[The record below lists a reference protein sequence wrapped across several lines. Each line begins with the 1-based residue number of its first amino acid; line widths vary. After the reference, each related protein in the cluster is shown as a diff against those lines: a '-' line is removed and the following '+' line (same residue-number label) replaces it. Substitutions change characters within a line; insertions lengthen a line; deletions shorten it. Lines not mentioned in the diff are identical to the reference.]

1 LACILELR
9 GNADADLQE
18 RQSGVTTSSRTSA
31 RPAGY
36 NEEAEHPMGITYA
49 TMTLGNPTRRE
60 LAPLQVRALAD
71 TGALHLCIP
80 EHVAIQLALA
90 ELERREVTLA
100 DGSKRSVP
108 YVGPVEILFGNRRCF
123 TGAMVLGDEVLLG
136 AIPME
141 DMDLVVRAA
150 TREVLVNP
158 TSPNVPASIA
168 KGSR

>member
-36 NEEAEHPMGITYA
+36 NEEAEHPMGITHA

-80 EHVAIQLALA
+80 EHGRFSLPW
-90 ELERREVTLA
+90 
-100 DGSKRSVP
+100 RSSSAVW
-108 YVGPVEILFGNRRCF
+108 
-123 TGAMVLGDEVLLG
+123 
-136 AIPME
+136 
-141 DMDLVVRAA
+141 
-150 TREVLVNP
+150 
-158 TSPNVPASIA
+158 
-168 KGSR
+168 